1 MGFGECD
8 EVMAGNTFFALEN
21 DGDTATVVFVGEPI
35 PREEEYMGKPRHRAY
50 FPIVTKDGLRA
61 WGLGGKLYRRLRD
74 AWGDYFKK
82 CHLITRMGAKGST
95 ETTYGFKAVAV
106 PKGVK
111 AQMPEATPKLVKAF
125 LAEVQTFGEDSP

>member
-1 MGFGECD
+1 MAFNECD

-35 PREEEYMGKPRHRAY
+35 PREEEYRGKPRHRAY

-74 AWGDYFKK
+74 SWGDYLKK
-82 CHLITRMGAKGST
+82 CHLITRMGEKGDT
-95 ETTYGFKAVAV
+95 GTTYGFKAVAV

-111 AQMPEATPKLVKAF
+111 PHLAEATPKFVKAF
-125 LAEVQTFGEDSP
+125 LAEVQTFGEDAT